1 MPVAARL
8 KHGKSMGEAI
18 GTHRKR
24 LHISQEKLAEKADL
38 SPTFISDLERGR
50 VNVAVDSLL
59 RIANALGIQVRDIIQ
74 DF

>member
-1 MPVAARL
+1 
-8 KHGKSMGEAI
+8 MGEAI
-18 GTHRKR
+18 RTHRKS
-24 LHISQEKLAEKADL
+24 LKISQEKLAEKADL

>member
-1 MPVAARL
+1 
-8 KHGKSMGEAI
+8 MGEAI
-18 GTHRKR
+18 RTHRKT
-24 LHISQEKLAEKADL
+24 LKISQEKLAEKADL